1 MEPIREPIDKEL
13 IKQELTSDK
22 FLRYTN
28 KAGNEIY
35 VVTAHNS
42 PNIMTEIGRLR
53 ELSFRTAGG
62 GTGKSID
69 IDEYDFMEKPYKQ
82 LFVWDPKEEQ
92 IIGGYRFINGKDVQ
106 IENNQPKLAT
116 SEVYNFSD
124 TFIKNYLTDT
134 IELARSFVQPDYQSS
149 KMGTK
154 SLFALDNL
162 WDGLGALMVQE
173 KNKYFF
179 GKVTIYSQFN
189 AIARDLIL
197 GFIQKHFEDKEQLV
211 LPKDPFQIQFSK
223 EEILEKF
230 TQTDF
235 KEDYKLLNS
244 EVRALGVNIPPLVNA
259 YMGLSNENKYFGGTI
274 FPEFGNVIEFGL
286 LVPTDK
292 IHEEKKKRHTES
304 FLKEPDNTS
313 NLKK

>member
-1 MEPIREPIDKEL
+1 
-13 IKQELTSDK
+13 
-22 FLRYTN
+22 
-28 KAGNEIY
+28 
-35 VVTAHNS
+35 
-42 PNIMTEIGRLR
+42 
-53 ELSFRTAGG
+53 
-62 GTGKSID
+62 
-69 IDEYDFMEKPYKQ
+69 
-82 LFVWDPKEEQ
+82 
-92 IIGGYRFINGKDVQ
+92 
-106 IENNQPKLAT
+106 
-116 SEVYNFSD
+116 
-124 TFIKNYLTDT
+124 
-134 IELARSFVQPDYQSS
+134 
-149 KMGTK
+149 
-154 SLFALDNL
+154 
-162 WDGLGALMVQE
+162 
-173 KNKYFF
+173 
-179 GKVTIYSQFN
+179 
-189 AIARDLIL
+189 L

-292 IHEEKKKRHTES
+292 IHEEKKKRHIES